1 MKIGIVAAIYITNDE
16 HRRLLKQMVA
26 SIQSANHALLK
37 IAVINNYLN
46 AEDYEWV
53 VRNFDIVFANNVNCL
68 CRAWNLGIKLAL
80 SQDCNYVVVAN
91 TDIVFRSDAIDWLVE
106 FAQTQEN
113 ACAWC
118 PSFYQQDQGVDVSE
132 IEKITPTDFVQDDH
146 YFSCFMV
153 GWDLFEYF
161 GEFDEQFAPIYY
173 EDCDMFYRVSLQGGQ
188 MLTTGMS
195 IVWHYGS
202 HSWRTA
208 NDAGNPD
215 GEKIFSGSVENYNRY
230 VDKWGGA
237 PGEEKFT
244 VPYNGEAKK

>member
-26 SIQSANHALLK
+26 SVRSEHHELLK

-46 AEDYEWV
+46 AEDYQWV
-53 VRNFDIVFANNVNCL
+53 ISNFDIVFANNVNCL
-68 CRAWNLGIKLAL
+68 CRAWNIGIKAAIAQSCRYAL
-80 SQDCNYVVVAN
+80 VAN
-91 TDIVFRSDAIDWLVE
+91 TDIAFRSDAIDALVE
-106 FAQTQEN
+106 FAERQPS
-113 ACAWC
+113 AYVWC

-132 IEKITPTDFVQDDH
+132 IENLIPQNFIQNDH

-153 GWDLFEYF
+153 DQRLFKDF

-173 EDCDMFYRVSLQGGQ
+173 EDCDMFYRVSLRAGR

-202 HSWRTA
+202 HSWKTA

-215 GEKIFSGSVENYNRY
+215 GEKIFNGSVENYNRY
-230 VDKWGGA
+230 VAKWGGA
-237 PGEEKFT
+237 PGDEKFV
-244 VPYNGEAKK
+244 VPYNGVIK